1 MRKYY
6 RSTLVILGVV
16 CITMFINA
24 TGSSAGSGDGPVV
37 IRQKIKVQ
45 QQVAPSSVNG
55 SETGSEHKKPAF
67 APLSDLA
74 EIKKNEAIDEET
86 QEILMADYSPQNQ
99 PPSSYNPSGKV
110 DPFEPL
116 FKKTSSKKEDI
127 VLTPKP
133 TPKGHVP
140 GELEKIDLSQ
150 LKLTGIIIASDRNL
164 GLVQEASG
172 KGYVISKGTHIGTRG
187 GRVSAILKNKVVI
200 KETMVSTDGRTVI
213 QQKELRLRNKTTWQG
228 LDQSE
233 MS

>member
-45 QQVAPSSVNG
+45 QPVTPSSANV
-55 SETGSEHKKPAF
+55 SETGSEHKKTAF

-99 PPSSYNPSGKV
+99 PPTSYNPSGKV

-172 KGYVISKGTHIGTRG
+172 KGYVISKGTHIGIRG
-187 GRVSAILKNKVVI
+187 GRVSDILKDKVII
-200 KETMVSTDGRTVI
+200 KETMISGDGRTVV
-213 QQKELRLRNKTTWQG
+213 QQKELKLRNKST
-228 LDQSE
+228 
-233 MS
+233 

>member
-1 MRKYY
+1 MKKVY

-24 TGSSAGSGDGPVV
+24 AGSSAGSGDRPVV

-45 QQVAPSSVNG
+45 QQVAPSSVSG
-55 SETGSEHKKPAF
+55 SGTGSEHKKSAF

-74 EIKKNEAIDEET
+74 EIKKNETIDRQM
-86 QEILMADYSPQNQ
+86 QEILVADYSPQNQ
-99 PPSSYNPSGKV
+99 PPSSYNQSGKV

-133 TPKGHVP
+133 TPQEHVQ

-150 LKLTGIIIASDRNL
+150 LKLTGIIIASKRNL

-187 GRVSAILKNKVVI
+187 GRVSAILKNKVII
-200 KETMVSTDGRTVI
+200 KETMISSDGRTLI
-213 QQKELRLRNKTTWQG
+213 QEKELRLRNKST
-228 LDQSE
+228 
-233 MS
+233 

>member
-6 RSTLVILGVV
+6 RSTLIISGIV
-16 CITMFINA
+16 CITIFINA
-24 TGSSAGSGDGPVV
+24 AGSSAGSGNRPVV

-45 QQVAPSSVNG
+45 QQAAPSSANVI
-55 SETGSEHKKPAF
+55 ETGSEHKKPAF
-67 APLSDLA
+67 APVSDLA
-74 EIKKNEAIDEET
+74 ELKKNEAIDEET
-86 QEILMADYSPQNQ
+86 QEILRADYSPQNQ
-99 PPSSYNPSGKV
+99 PPTSYNPSGKV

-187 GRVSAILKNKVVI
+187 GRVSAILKNKVII
-200 KETMVSTDGRTVI
+200 KETMVSADGRTLV
-213 QQKELRLRNKTTWQG
+213 QEKELRLRNKTT
-228 LDQSE
+228 
-233 MS
+233 